1 MFSSSHTE
9 PQEVW
14 LDVQGIMVCFSLY
27 LPSCKLVCSLPT
39 FGTSFFDKPP
49 TKQWQVRQVSFY
61 YQSKHCT
68 IIGEILQHH
77 HTFAL
82 FDLPQRSPPWPLS
95 WVLTFNKQ
103 LGVLTNSPP
112 QPPHHNVFEAPDLRV
127 LSRHQW
133 WVQFMGTWAYN
144 IYITLFRWVITSH
157 ITARAP
163 ACTYIGPITHQ
174 IRWICHKIDPVCLGK
189 LS

>member
-1 MFSSSHTE
+1 MSQVDRNPTNEPTQLGSVSPIHPAIPSDSEVWCFEFSKMFSSSHTE

-103 LGVLTNSPP
+103 LGVLTKSPP

-133 WVQFMGTWAYN
+133 WVQ
-144 IYITLFRWVITSH
+144 LVLPR
-157 ITARAP
+157 
-163 ACTYIGPITHQ
+163 
-174 IRWICHKIDPVCLGK
+174 
-189 LS
+189 